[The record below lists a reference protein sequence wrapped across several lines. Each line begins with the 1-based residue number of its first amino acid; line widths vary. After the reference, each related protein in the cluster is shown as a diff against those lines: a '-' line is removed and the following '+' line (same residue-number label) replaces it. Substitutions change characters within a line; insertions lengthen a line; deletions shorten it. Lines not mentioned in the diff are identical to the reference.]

1 MCAFGAAG
9 YSGKVAEEIEKLRR
23 MAQRG
28 DRKRLSTLMKDVTQI
43 VAEEVVEEQ
52 PGNRNKVPLLSRI
65 GCNQFLPRP
74 HHVDMQIAS
83 SF

>member
-1 MCAFGAAG
+1 MTLDAAG

-52 PGNRNKVPLLSRI
+52 PGTRNKVPSPS
-65 GCNQFLPRP
+65 Q
-74 HHVDMQIAS
+74 V
-83 SF
+83 

>member
-1 MCAFGAAG
+1 M
-9 YSGKVAEEIEKLRR
+9 AEEIEKLRR

-52 PGNRNKVPLLSRI
+52 PGNRSKVPLPSL
-65 GCNQFLPRP
+65 
-74 HHVDMQIAS
+74 VWMQILAA
-83 SF
+83 

>member
-1 MCAFGAAG
+1 MSVFGTAG

-52 PGNRNKVPLLSRI
+52 PGNRNKVPLLS
-65 GCNQFLPRP
+65 P
-74 HHVDMQIAS
+74 VWMQIPAAS
-83 SF
+83 S

>member
-1 MCAFGAAG
+1 MTPDAAG

-52 PGNRNKVPLLSRI
+52 PGARHKVPLPS
-65 GCNQFLPRP
+65 Q
-74 HHVDMQIAS
+74 V
-83 SF
+83 

>member
-1 MCAFGAAG
+1 M
-9 YSGKVAEEIEKLRR
+9 AEEIEKLRR

-52 PGNRNKVPLLSRI
+52 PGNRNKVPL
-65 GCNQFLPRP
+65 P
-74 HHVDMQIAS
+74 HCISMQNALLTQTRVHGHTVPQQL
-83 SF
+83 FNV